1 MNNRV
6 QQQRKWVED
15 YQTMVELLKNKRTA
29 QNEIENRIKKS
40 DTLKRYWKIIL
51 AVITSD
57 SFFRPK

>member
-1 MNNRV
+1 M
-6 QQQRKWVED
+6 ED

-29 QNEIENRIKKS
+29 QNEIENRIKYLITKS

-57 SFFRPK
+57 SFFIPKKVV